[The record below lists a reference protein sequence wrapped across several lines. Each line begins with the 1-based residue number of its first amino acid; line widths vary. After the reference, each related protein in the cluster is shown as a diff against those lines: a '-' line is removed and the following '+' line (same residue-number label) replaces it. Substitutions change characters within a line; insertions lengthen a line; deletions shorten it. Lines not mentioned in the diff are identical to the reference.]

1 MPLRRIIGV
10 GIAIAIA
17 TPAVA
22 APLMVE
28 GPARVIDGDTVIV
41 AGVTVRLKG
50 VDAAERGTE
59 RGENAKRVM
68 GTLVNGELTCHLTG
82 ERTHRR
88 EVGYCVTA
96 DGTDINKAIIAQGA
110 ALACPRYDARY
121 MKLKPRRRWLC
132 NHGRRTASGGPG
144 DFFASQDREQ
154 SRLCTARRTDR
165 RACGAELAAARPVR
179 GVEGVKSNSGI
190 IRTDVAR
197 RSQLRTAQFGI
208 SPLES
213 STSASRECL
222 GKCKG
227 LG

>member
-110 ALACPRYDARY
+110 ALACPRYDVRY
-121 MKLKPRRRWLC
+121 MKFETEAALAVQPRSSYC
-132 NHGRRTASGGPG
+132 IRRT
-144 DFFASQDREQ
+144 R
-154 SRLCTARRTDR
+154 
-165 RACGAELAAARPVR
+165 
-179 GVEGVKSNSGI
+179 
-190 IRTDVAR
+190 
-197 RSQLRTAQFGI
+197 
-208 SPLES
+208 
-213 STSASRECL
+213 
-222 GKCKG
+222 
-227 LG
+227 